1 VSAELNLARLQR
13 AAFIVGGTAVFLCA
27 VYGLFRPFA
36 FFRAYLVAFLFLLG
50 LPLGSAALLMV
61 QHLTGGMWGAVLR
74 PVLEASTRTLPLLAL
89 VFLPILAGLGFL
101 YPWMDP
107 EEVARDA
114 ELESKIASYLNPP
127 FFIAR
132 AVVYFSIW
140 TGVIFLLNRWSVE
153 QERAQ
158 SPELPR
164 RFRLLSGP
172 GLGLYGLA
180 ITFASIDWFMS
191 LEPRWFS
198 SIYGVVIAVG
208 MLLSAFT
215 FAVLVTTHLAEHS
228 PQSEYATPRVLND
241 LGNLLMTFTMLWAYV
256 SFSQFLLIWAG
267 NLPEEITW
275 YKARFEGGWSGV
287 ALSLV
292 VFQFVVPFMLLLSK
306 DVKRNPR
313 SLAATALLVLFMRLI
328 DALWTIAPVLRQ
340 SEWWDQWLIAV
351 LPVGLG
357 GLWLATFVWQL
368 QKRPLVLARDLLLLE
383 GNGS

>member
-1 VSAELNLARLQR
+1 VSAEMNLPRLQR
-13 AAFIVGGTAVFLCA
+13 AALIVGGAAVLLCA
-27 VYGLFRPFA
+27 IYGLFRPFA
-36 FFRAYLVAFLFLLG
+36 FFRAYLVTFLFLLG

-74 PVLEASTRTLPLLAL
+74 PVLEAGTRTLPLLAL
-89 VFLPILAGLGFL
+89 FFLPILVGLRFL

-107 EEVARDA
+107 EEVARDP
-114 ELESKIASYLNPP
+114 ELESKVAMYLNPP
-127 FFIAR
+127 FFMAR

-140 TGVIFLLNRWSVE
+140 FGAIFLLNRWSVE
-153 QERAQ
+153 QERDR
-158 SPELPR
+158 SSDLPR

-208 MLLSAFT
+208 MLLSAFA
-215 FAVLVTTHLAEHS
+215 FAVLVTTKLAEHS

-241 LGNLLMTFTMLWAYV
+241 LGNLMLTFTMFWAYV
-256 SFSQFLLIWAG
+256 SFSQFLLIWSG

-313 SLAATALLVLFMRLI
+313 FLVATALLVLLMRLI

-340 SEWWDQWLIAV
+340 SEWWDQWLLAA
-351 LPVGLG
+351 LPLGLG
-357 GLWLATFVWQL
+357 GLWLGAFMWQL
-368 QKRPLVLARDLLLLE
+368 QKRPLVLARDLLVLE
-383 GNGS
+383 EKAS